1 MEPRSRETTPT
12 KEDLDFIVDDGY
24 KHDVD
29 LDYVPDDEKYVV
41 SGKDFKKLTK
51 NAIKLGAESLD
62 YSTRKNNKYVAT
74 LPNGKKVHFGSPKY
88 SDYLIHK
95 DKDRRDKYLARATK
109 IKNKS
114 GELTYVNPESAN
126 FWSVHL
132 LWPKKWFKRI
142 KDMIKMQLSSYEH
155 LTQDNIIFNEAR
167 EFKVK
172 DSKIKYK
179 RIPIEIKYP
188 NGKKGTL
195 VIESPVLFS
204 FGVNEK
210 KNQETN
216 KLVGYS
222 MPVCLWAKDSEPNTK
237 EKAFLVILNDVVW
250 TCQSH
255 LESEYGADL
264 ASSLSLPFY
273 YKQIEYTDKK
283 GKKKTKVDES
293 SPPVLYAKLIYSEK
307 SKKILSLFKGK
318 GGKDLN
324 PFKYIN
330 QYCNV
335 KLALIIEGIFIS
347 KTVTSLQIKVHECY
361 VKPLK
366 PRESLLTIDEEEEE
380 EDSEGE
386 YVKDGIEDLVISDK
400 EETE

>member
-1 MEPRSRETTPT
+1 M
-12 KEDLDFIVDDGY
+12 
-24 KHDVD
+24 
-29 LDYVPDDEKYVV
+29 
-41 SGKDFKKLTK
+41 
-51 NAIKLGAESLD
+51 
-62 YSTRKNNKYVAT
+62 
-74 LPNGKKVHFGSPKY
+74 
-88 SDYLIHK
+88 
-95 DKDRRDKYLARATK
+95 
-109 IKNKS
+109 
-114 GELTYVNPESAN
+114 
-126 FWSVHL
+126 
-132 LWPKKWFKRI
+132 
-142 KDMIKMQLSSYEH
+142 
-155 LTQDNIIFNEAR
+155 IFNEAK

-179 RIPIEIKYP
+179 RIPIEVKYP
-188 NGKKGTL
+188 NGKKGAL
-195 VIESPVLFS
+195 VVETPFLFS

-237 EKAFLVILNDVVW
+237 EKAFFDVINNVTTLS
-250 TCQSH
+250 QQH
-255 LESEYGADL
+255 LENEYGADL
-264 ASSLSLPFY
+264 ASTLSSPFY
-273 YKQIEYTDKK
+273 FKQEEYTDKK
-283 GKKKTKVDES
+283 GKKKTRIDNS
-293 SPPVLYAKLIYSEK
+293 SAPVLYAKLIYSEK

-366 PRESLLTIDEEEEE
+366 PRESLLTIEEENEDEDEEVIEL
-380 EDSEGE
+380 
-386 YVKDGIEDLVISDK
+386 VVEDLVLSDK